1 MADLNPLYRAARRL
15 QAFCERKR
23 WRFCFIGGLSVQRWG
38 EPPLTVDVDL
48 TLLTGFGDEKR
59 FIKSLLREFG
69 GRRADAGAFALRSRV
84 LLPED
89 ESGVALDIALG
100 SLPFEERSV
109 ARASTYEFAPG
120 CRLRTCGAEDLI
132 IHKSFANR
140 DRDWADVE
148 GVLARNLRR
157 LDFRLIRSELGAL
170 AALKDAPEIPRKL
183 DRMISEARKAA
194 RR

>member
-15 QAFCERKR
+15 QAFCERQR

-38 EPPLTVDVDL
+38 EPRLTVDADL
-48 TLLTGFGDEKR
+48 TLLTGFGNEER
-59 FIKSLLREFG
+59 YIKALLREFS

-84 LLPED
+84 LLLED

-100 SLPFEERSV
+100 ALPFEERSV
-109 ARASTYEFAPG
+109 ARASAFKFAPG
-120 CRLRTCGAEDLI
+120 CRLRTCSAEDLL
-132 IHKSFANR
+132 IHKCFANR

-170 AALKDAPEIPRKL
+170 AALKEDPEIPRKL
-183 DRMISEARKAA
+183 DRMILEARKAA